1 MIAPKFQSEKRSVVF
16 RIVRNRI
23 LTLESEME
31 VETFLTVA
39 GLEMLDDAEVGVMSV
54 FIVN

>member
-1 MIAPKFQSEKRSVVF
+1 MIAPKFQSEKRSVVL

-31 VETFLTVA
+31 GETFLTVA